1 MAFHL
6 TSQLN
11 LAYDSVSVAFGF
23 SSHSCTL
30 TYAILVV
37 FTDHEKQFVHVLN
50 VKMQAALGE
59 VVGNGFADT
68 HTYN

>member
-6 TSQLN
+6 TCQLN
-11 LAYDSVSVAFGF
+11 LAYDSVSVGF

-37 FTDHEKQFVHVLN
+37 FTDHQKHFIHVLN
-50 VKMQAALGE
+50 PKMQAAPGE
-59 VVGNGFADT
+59 VVRNGFADT
-68 HTYN
+68 YTYN